1 MVSSVEEKMMM
12 TEPAPMRKNDSN
24 KIVRKMGMTGSEI
37 KRLGR
42 SNQKIKR
49 RMG

>member
-12 TEPAPMRKNDSN
+12 TETTPMRKNDNN
-24 KIVRKMGMTGSEI
+24 KMVRKMGMTGGEI
-37 KRLGR
+37 KRLGIT
-42 SNQKIKR
+42 NQKIKK